1 MVGKV
6 RNIVVE
12 EFVRILVE
20 MQKVE
25 FVERKG
31 IGYFDSIVDGIVEV
45 VSRVFFREYV
55 KRYGIIFYYN
65 IDQVEVVGG
74 RVYLQ
79 FGGGEVIKLIYIFFF
94 GRVVEMVD
102 REFFFVYEI
111 VFKVVKDYFRKVVR
125 YFDFEYYV
133 IIDFCIGQGSVDFV
147 GVFNKVKKN
156 LILFVNDIF
165 FGVGYVLF
173 SEIEKIVF
181 EIEKY
186 FNSDEFKKKYFVVGE
201 DIKVMGFRKGDE
213 IDFIIVVVIVDSE
226 VDNFDDYMVV
236 KEVIYEVVKGIVEF
250 YIERLINIY
259 VNIVDDLKEGIYYII
274 VIGISVEVGD
284 DGFVGRG
291 NRVNGFIIFN
301 RYMSMEVVV
310 GKNLVSYVGKIYNI
324 FLMFIVNDIV
334 EQVEGVE
341 EVYVRIFSQIG
352 KLIDEFFVVSV
363 QIILKKG
370 YLIDVFQ
377 KLVYE
382 IVDEWLV
389 NIMKIQKMIFEDK
402 VNVF

>member
-1 MVGKV
+1 M
-6 RNIVVE
+6 
-12 EFVRILVE
+12 
-20 MQKVE
+20 
-25 FVERKG
+25 
-31 IGYFDSIVDGIVEV
+31 
-45 VSRVFFREYV
+45 
-55 KRYGIIFYYN
+55 
-65 IDQVEVVGG
+65 
-74 RVYLQ
+74 
-79 FGGGEVIKLIYIFFF
+79 
-94 GRVVEMVD
+94 
-102 REFFFVYEI
+102 
-111 VFKVVKDYFRKVVR
+111 
-125 YFDFEYYV
+125 
-133 IIDFCIGQGSVDFV
+133 
-147 GVFNKVKKN
+147 
-156 LILFVNDIF
+156 FVNDIF

-334 EQVEGVE
+334 E
-341 EVYVRIFSQIG
+341 
-352 KLIDEFFVVSV
+352 
-363 QIILKKG
+363 
-370 YLIDVFQ
+370 
-377 KLVYE
+377 
-382 IVDEWLV
+382 
-389 NIMKIQKMIFEDK
+389 
-402 VNVF
+402 